1 MDKRLTVLVVDDS
14 AFARSMISKRLER
27 DPDIGKVETAL
38 DGKDAL
44 DKLESVAPDVI
55 TMDVQMPK
63 LDGLGALKQIM
74 AVRPTPVV
82 MLSSLTGDD
91 TTTTLT
97 ALELGAVDFFLKPS
111 IADAAGG
118 GTGDRD
124 LVETIKLA
132 ARVPVARLARAIR
145 QESRPEAVAKRPRGG
160 AAPAGDA
167 RSVKKLER
175 IIVIASSTGG
185 PRALSRVVPFLPVD
199 ERVAY
204 IIVQHMPAGF
214 TKSLA
219 ERLDN
224 GGALNVHEAEKGEFI
239 QGGTALMAPGG
250 YHLVVASNGEIDLT
264 DGPTMHGVRP
274 AADITMKAV
283 ARGFGR
289 KSMGVVLTG
298 MGTDGKD
305 GCGAIRAAGGPVVA
319 EDESTCVVYG
329 MPRAVVEAGHAS
341 KIAPIDKIAKQIV
354 KLYEVGLSSG
364 AGAAD

>member
-1 MDKRLTVLVVDDS
+1 
-14 AFARSMISKRLER
+14 MISKRLDG
-27 DPDIGKVETAL
+27 DPDVERIETAR
-38 DGKDAL
+38 DGQEAL
-44 DKLESVAPDVI
+44 EKLESVAPDVI

-74 AVRPTPVV
+74 ASRPTPVV
-82 MLSSLTGDD
+82 MLSSLTGEDTD
-91 TTTTLT
+91 TTLN

-145 QESRPEAVAKRPRGG
+145 SESQPETARQPRG
-160 AAPAGDA
+160 AAASSGSARDA
-167 RSVKKLER
+167 KKLER
-175 IIVIASSTGG
+175 VIVIASSTGG
-185 PRALSRVVPFLPVD
+185 PRALASVVPYLPAD

-204 IIVQHMPAGF
+204 IAVQHMPAGF

-219 ERLDN
+219 ERLD
-224 GGALNVHEAEKGEFI
+224 GAGALDVHEAEQGEFL
-239 QGGTALMAPGG
+239 QGGTVLMAPGG
-250 YHLVVASNGEIDLT
+250 HHLEVARNGEVDLT

-274 AADITMKAV
+274 AADITMQSV
-283 ARGFGR
+283 ARNFGS

-298 MGTDGKD
+298 MGADGRD
-305 GCGAIRAAGGPVVA
+305 GCGAIKAAGGPVVV

-329 MPRAVVEAGHAS
+329 MPRAVVEAGHAT
-341 KIAPIDKIAKQIV
+341 KVAPIDKLARQVV
-354 KLYEVGLSSG
+354 KLYERGLSSG